1 MTVSFASI
9 ARFAAFAIL
18 VAALAGFVVYV
29 RHGSA
34 IGESDPGASAQG
46 IVALTGGEN
55 RVSTAADLLEN
66 GRAER
71 LLVSGANPDVEPSE
85 IAGAADAPLE
95 LLDCCIDI
103 GFEAA
108 DTVGNAEEAARWA
121 QAHGYSRLIVVTS
134 DYHMPRA
141 LLELQAAMPDA
152 EFSPHAVE
160 SEQPWT
166 NPRAARRW
174 LLEYVKYVAVYVRR
188 RGPVEPAAAPAPSET
203 G

>member
-1 MTVSFASI
+1 MSGSLASFL
-9 ARFAAFAIL
+9 RFAAFAIL
-18 VAALAGFVVYV
+18 IAAAAGFVLYV

-34 IGESDPGASAQG
+34 IGESDPAIRAQG
-46 IVALTGGEN
+46 LVALTGGEN
-55 RVSTAADLLEN
+55 RVSTATALLEA

-71 LLVSGANPDVEPSE
+71 LLVTGANPAVEPAA
-85 IAGAADAPLE
+85 IAAAADAPKALFE
-95 LLDCCIDI
+95 CCIDL

-121 QAHGYSRLIVVTS
+121 HAQGYSRLIVVTS

-141 LLELQAAMPDA
+141 LLELQAALSDA
-152 EFSPHAVE
+152 ELEPHAVASEAPWE
-160 SEQPWT
+160 S
-166 NPRAARRW
+166 PRAARRW

-188 RGPVEPAAAPAPSET
+188 RAPVEAAAVPEPPAA